1 MNDET
6 LSSVSAART
15 DLNSEELYPIR
26 EVSRLTG
33 VNPVTLR
40 AWERRYGL
48 LVPHRTESGH
58 RLYSMADIERV
69 RAVTAW
75 IERGVAVS
83 KVASIIDRQAPP
95 PEVRRASSA
104 TQRVDTPQPED
115 MQPWQERLL
124 EAVGQF
130 SIHALDRVYGQV
142 FSSFPLSVVI
152 NSVLLPM
159 WHRLHGQPAPG
170 TSPQWAFFD
179 SFVRMRLSQRIGYV
193 TEGAPVVVLTCLPG
207 PLRELD
213 VLLVATCLADA
224 GCNVSVLPVAASF
237 PDIHLAAQRSAAAAV
252 VLLGSRSLDAEVLKK
267 RLPRL
272 ERALECPLAIAG
284 SVCQLHQQEME
295 NMGIACLGDPGQTLI
310 DKARSLL
317 AGRLDTQYR

>member
-1 MNDET
+1 MNDDT
-6 LSSVSAART
+6 LSSASLVRM
-15 DLNSEELYPIR
+15 DLDSEELYPIR

-83 KVASIIDRQAPP
+83 KVGSIIDRQAPP
-95 PEVRRASSA
+95 PEARRSPRPV
-104 TQRVDTPQPED
+104 QLVDTPLPDD
-115 MQPWQERLL
+115 MQPWQERLID
-124 EAVGQF
+124 AVAQF
-130 SIHALDRVYGQV
+130 SVGALDRIYGQV
-142 FSSFPLSVVI
+142 FASYPLPVVI
-152 NSVLLPM
+152 NSVLLPV
-159 WHRLHGQPAPG
+159 WRRLHGQPAPG

-179 SFVRMRLSQRIGYV
+179 SFVRMRLSQRVGYV
-193 TEGAPVVVLTCLPG
+193 AEGVPTVLVTCLPG

-213 VLLVATCLADA
+213 VLLVAACVAEA
-224 GCNVSVLPVAASF
+224 GCNVSILPITASF
-237 PDIHLAAQRSAAAAV
+237 PDIHLAAQRSSVAAV
-252 VLLGSRSLDAEVLKK
+252 VLIGSRSLDAEILKK

-272 ERALECPLAIAG
+272 ERALDCPLAIAG
-284 SVCQLHQQEME
+284 AVCQLHHQEME
-295 NMGIACLGDPGQTLI
+295 RSGIACLGDPGQALLGKI
-310 DKARSLL
+310 RSLL
-317 AGRLDTQYR
+317 AGRLDVR

>member
-1 MNDET
+1 MTDET
-6 LSSVSAART
+6 QSSVSAVRM
-15 DLNSEELYPIR
+15 DLDSEELYPIR

-83 KVASIIDRQAPP
+83 KVGSIIDRQTPP
-95 PEVRRASSA
+95 PETRRP
-104 TQRVDTPQPED
+104 TRPMQLVDAPLSDD
-115 MQPWQERLL
+115 MQPWQDRLW

-130 SIHALDRVYGQV
+130 NLSALDRVYGQV
-142 FSSFPLSVVI
+142 FSAYPLPVVI
-152 NSVLLPM
+152 NSVLLPV
-159 WHRLHGQPAPG
+159 WRRLHGQAAPG
-170 TSPQWAFFD
+170 TSPQWSFFD
-179 SFVRMRLSQRIGYV
+179 GFLRMRLSQRVGYV
-193 TEGAPVVVLTCLPG
+193 LEGAPTVLLTCLPG

-213 VLLVATCLADA
+213 IMLAAACISEA
-224 GCNVSVLPVAASF
+224 GCNVSVLPMVPSF
-237 PDIHLAAQRSAAAAV
+237 PDIHLASQRSGSAAV
-252 VLLGSRSLDAEVLKK
+252 VLLGSRSLDVDVLRK

-272 ERALECPLAIAG
+272 ERALDCPLAMAG
-284 SVCQLHQQEME
+284 PVCQLHQQDLED
-295 NMGIACLGDPGQTLI
+295 MGIACLGDPGQALI
-310 DKARSLL
+310 GKTRSLL
-317 AGRLDTQYR
+317 AGRLDV